1 MLLDTSVVT
10 NWKFEETKL
19 LGCGNFGI
27 VSYYCSKIAL
37 GMFFFVYLLLHT
49 QVFKGHCQ
57 DTGRELAVKIVRD
70 LNEKVD
76 E

>member
-1 MLLDTSVVT
+1 MWEFW
-10 NWKFEETKL
+10 NCKL
-19 LGCGNFGI
+19 LLLQNSVGY
-27 VSYYCSKIAL
+27 VL
-37 GMFFFVYLLLHT
+37 FFVYLLLHT

>member
-1 MLLDTSVVT
+1 MLDTSIVT

-27 VSYYCSKIAL
+27 VRKTTEWNWMI
-37 GMFFFVYLLLHT
+37 FLLPYV

-70 LNEKVD
+70 LNDKVHS
-76 E
+76 